1 MMVLASLH
9 PVTGLVSTLAVAA
22 AALMNPKL
30 LTVVSPK
37 NTVDI
42 SK

>member
-9 PVTGLVSTLAVAA
+9 PVTGLVLTVAA